1 VTQDSDGELTR
12 PYAGPPPTPVG
23 PPTPPAM
30 APQQPQWTPPPV
42 NPWPP
47 QQPPPAPPRGKALR
61 WTVIG
66 VSVVAVVAVV
76 AAALA
81 VRVTMHQAPTQAA
94 GTEPSAESSPDANTA
109 EAPST
114 TASAPAVNS
123 VSSARLPDFLPS
135 ASTLA
140 DLLVVDDLVQVTD
153 GASLYTTSTTD
164 RPDCGGAIN
173 VGLPVAY
180 DGSGFTAIRLQEYH
194 DVPADTYQ
202 YGVTEAVSAF
212 PSDQQ
217 ALAFVN
223 TEASRWAKCKYKS
236 VALIN
241 DGSEAFSAIILP
253 PETNAGVLS
262 ASTLNKQSSGLGC
275 QRALKAQ
282 RNIVIDVQIC
292 SPGGSAQAPSLVA
305 QIADRIPTT

>member
-1 VTQDSDGELTR
+1 VTQYSDGELTR
-12 PYAGPPPTPVG
+12 PYTGPPVSS
-23 PPTPPAM
+23 
-30 APQQPQWTPPPV
+30 WS
-42 NPWPP
+42 P
-47 QQPPPAPPRGKALR
+47 QQPPPAPTRGKSLCWA
-61 WTVIG
+61 VIG
-66 VSVVAVVAVV
+66 VSVIAVL
-76 AAALA
+76 AAAFA
-81 VRVTMHQAPTQAA
+81 VRVTMRHAPTQVT
-94 GTEPSAESSPDANTA
+94 GTVASAESRLDANTT
-109 EAPST
+109 EAPISPVSVPAAST
-114 TASAPAVNS
+114 

-140 DLLVVDDLVQVTD
+140 DLLVIDDLVQVSD
-153 GASLYTTSTTD
+153 AESLYDTSTTD

-173 VGLPVAY
+173 VGLPLAY
-180 DGSGFTAIRLQEYH
+180 DGSGFTAIRLREYH
-194 DVPADTYQ
+194 DVAGKSYL
-202 YGVTEAVSAF
+202 YGVTEAVSTF
-212 PSDQQ
+212 PSDEKAQ
-217 ALAFVN
+217 AFVS
-223 TEASRWAKCKYKS
+223 TEATRWAKCTYKP

-262 ASTLNKQSSGLGC
+262 ASTLNKQSSGMGC

>member
-1 VTQDSDGELTR
+1 MTHDSDGELTR
-12 PYAGPPPTPVG
+12 PYIGPPSTPVG
-23 PPTPPAM
+23 APRPPAM
-30 APQQPQWTPPPV
+30 APNQPQWTPHPV

-47 QQPPPAPPRGKALR
+47 HVPPPAPARGKALR
-61 WTVIG
+61 WAVIG
-66 VSVVAVVAVV
+66 VSVVAVI

-81 VRVTMHQAPTQAA
+81 ARVTMHQAPAQAA
-94 GTEPSAESSPDANTA
+94 GTEPSAESSPGANTA
-109 EAPST
+109 DAPST
-114 TASAPAVNS
+114 TASAPAVGS
-123 VSSARLPDFLPS
+123 VSSARLPEFLPS

-140 DLLVVDDLVQVTD
+140 DLLVVEGLVQVAD
-153 GASLYTTSTTD
+153 GEALYTTSTTD

-194 DVPADTYQ
+194 DVPGQTYQ

-217 ALAFVN
+217 AQAFVS

-236 VALIN
+236 VVLVN
-241 DGSEAFSAIILP
+241 SGSEAFSAIILP

-292 SPGGSAQAPSLVA
+292 SPGGSAQAPALVA

>member
-1 VTQDSDGELTR
+1 VTHDSDGELTR
-12 PYAGPPPTPVG
+12 PYTGPPSTPVG
-23 PPTPPAM
+23 APRPPAM
-30 APQQPQWTPPPV
+30 APNQPQWTPPQV
-42 NPWPP
+42 TAWPP
-47 QQPPPAPPRGKALR
+47 QQPPPAPARGKALR
-61 WTVIG
+61 WAVIG
-66 VSVVAVVAVV
+66 VSVVAVI

-81 VRVTMHQAPTQAA
+81 VRVTMHQAPAQAA

-114 TASAPAVNS
+114 TASAPAVSS
-123 VSSARLPDFLPS
+123 VSSARLPEFLPS

-140 DLLVVDDLVQVTD
+140 DLLVVEGLVQVAD
-153 GASLYTTSTTD
+153 GEALYTTSTTD

-194 DVPADTYQ
+194 DVPGQTYQ

-217 ALAFVN
+217 AQAFVS

-236 VALIN
+236 VVLMNNA
-241 DGSEAFSAIILP
+241 SEAFSAIILP

>member
-1 VTQDSDGELTR
+1 
-12 PYAGPPPTPVG
+12 
-23 PPTPPAM
+23 M
-30 APQQPQWTPPPV
+30 APQQPQWTPPQV
-42 NPWPP
+42 NAWPP
-47 QQPPPAPPRGKALR
+47 HVPPSAPARGKALR
-61 WTVIG
+61 WAVIG
-66 VSVVAVVAVV
+66 VSVVAVIT
-76 AAALA
+76 AALA
-81 VRVTMHQAPTQAA
+81 VRVTMHQAPGQAA
-94 GTEPSAESSPDANTA
+94 GAESSPGANIA

-114 TASAPAVNS
+114 TASAPAVGS
-123 VSSARLPDFLPS
+123 VSSARLPEFLPS

-140 DLLVVDDLVQVTD
+140 DLLVVENLVQAAD
-153 GASLYTTSTTD
+153 AESLYTTSTTD

-173 VGLPVAY
+173 VGLPTAY

-194 DVPADTYQ
+194 DVPGETYQ
-202 YGVTEAVSAF
+202 YGVTEAASAF

-217 ALAFVN
+217 AQAFVS
-223 TEASRWAKCKYKS
+223 TEATRWAKCKYKT
-236 VALIN
+236 VTLIN

-292 SPGGSAQAPSLVA
+292 RPGGSAQAPALVA

>member
-1 VTQDSDGELTR
+1 
-12 PYAGPPPTPVG
+12 
-23 PPTPPAM
+23 M
-30 APQQPQWTPPPV
+30 
-42 NPWPP
+42 
-47 QQPPPAPPRGKALR
+47 
-61 WTVIG
+61 IG
-66 VSVVAVVAVV
+66 VSVIAVI
-76 AAALA
+76 AAAFA
-81 VRVTMHQAPTQAA
+81 VRVTMHSAPTQITGA
-94 GTEPSAESSPDANTA
+94 EPSAKSSPDANTT
-109 EAPST
+109 ETPST
-114 TASAPAVNS
+114 TTSGPAAST

-140 DLLVVDDLVQVTD
+140 DLLVVDDLVKVSDAQ
-153 GASLYTTSTTD
+153 SLYTTSTTD

-194 DVPADTYQ
+194 DVPGETYQ
-202 YGVTEAVSAF
+202 YGVTEAVSTF

-217 ALAFVN
+217 AQALVS
-223 TEASRWAKCKYKS
+223 TEASRWAKCTYKS

-253 PETNAGVLS
+253 PDTNAGVLS

-292 SPGGSAQAPSLVA
+292 SPGGSAQAPALVA

>member
-1 VTQDSDGELTR
+1 MTHDSDGELTR
-12 PYAGPPPTPVG
+12 PYTGPAPTPLG
-23 PPTPPAM
+23 SPTQPSM
-30 APQQPQWTPPPV
+30 APQQPQWTPPP
-42 NPWPP
+42 PSAWPP
-47 QQPPPAPPRGKALR
+47 QQTPRAPARGKALR
-61 WTVIG
+61 WAVIG
-66 VSVVAVVAVV
+66 VSVVAVI

-81 VRVTMHQAPTQAA
+81 VRVTTHQAPTQAA
-94 GTEPSAESSPDANTA
+94 DTEPSAESSSPGASPSSTA
-109 EAPST
+109 VPST
-114 TASAPAVNS
+114 TASAPT
-123 VSSARLPDFLPS
+123 VSSARLAEFLPS

-140 DLLVVDDLVQVTD
+140 DLLIVKDLVQVAD
-153 GASLYTTSTTD
+153 GESLYTTSTTD

-194 DVPADTYQ
+194 DVPGQTYQ

-217 ALAFVN
+217 AQAFVS
-223 TEASRWAKCKYKS
+223 TEASRWVKCKYKS
-236 VALIN
+236 VVLKN
-241 DGSEAFSAIILP
+241 SGSEAFSAIILP

-262 ASTLNKQSSGLGC
+262 ASTLNKQASGLGC

>member
-1 VTQDSDGELTR
+1 VTHDSDGELTR
-12 PYAGPPPTPVG
+12 PYTGPPPTPAG
-23 PPTPPAM
+23 PPTPPAT
-30 APQQPQWTPPPV
+30 APQWTPPPV

-47 QQPPPAPPRGKALR
+47 QQPPPAPARGKALR
-61 WTVIG
+61 WAVIG
-66 VSVVAVVAVV
+66 LSAIAVI

-81 VRVTMHQAPTQAA
+81 VPITMHQAPSPAA
-94 GTEPSAESSPDANTA
+94 GNAQSDEPSPDANTA
-109 EAPST
+109 EPPSA
-114 TASAPAVNS
+114 TASAPAVRT
-123 VSSARLPDFLPS
+123 VSSARLPELLPS

-140 DLLVVDDLVQVTD
+140 DLLIVKDLVQVTD
-153 GASLYTTSTTD
+153 GESLYTTSTTD

-194 DVPADTYQ
+194 DVPGQTYQ

-217 ALAFVN
+217 AQAFVS
-223 TEASRWAKCKYKS
+223 TEASRWAKCKYKT
-236 VALIN
+236 VALLN
-241 DGSEAFSAIILP
+241 DGSEAFSAIVLP

-262 ASTLNKQSSGLGC
+262 ASTLNKRSSGLGC

-292 SPGGSAQAPSLVA
+292 SPGGSAQAPSLIA